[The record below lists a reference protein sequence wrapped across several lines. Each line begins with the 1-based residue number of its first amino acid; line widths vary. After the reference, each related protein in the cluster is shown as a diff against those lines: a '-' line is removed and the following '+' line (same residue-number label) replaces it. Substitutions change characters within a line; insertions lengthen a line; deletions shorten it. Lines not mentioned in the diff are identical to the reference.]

1 MNNTEII
8 KELERALSHE
18 TLVSVT
24 REFDGRSWRGFI
36 VGLEEEWVLMHMLSG
51 ATMKLNGYTALR
63 VSDISKIVEDQSFAT
78 TALRMM
84 GERPRPQHDL
94 LLLDLPGLLSSAS
107 PVFPLMAIF
116 REKLPNGG
124 CYIGKVREMKP
135 KKVEITAVNRGGE
148 WMEAPYKFRYKDIT
162 RLDLGD
168 GYLDALWLVA
178 RHTRREA
185 K

>member
-1 MNNTEII
+1 MNDTDIV

-24 REFDGRSWRGFI
+24 REFDGRSWRGYV
-36 VGLEEEWVLMHMLSG
+36 VGLENDWVLMHMLSG

-63 VSDISKIVEDQSFAT
+63 VKDITKVVDDHSFAP
-78 TALRMM
+78 TALRLM
-84 GERPRPQHDL
+84 GERPRPQLDL

-107 PVFPLMAIF
+107 PIFPLMAIF

-148 WMEAPYKFRYKDIT
+148 WMGEAYKFRYKDIT
-162 RLDLGD
+162 RIDLGD
-168 GYLDALWLVA
+168 GYLEALWVVA
-178 RHTRREA
+178 RHTRREV